1 MVMLFMIH
9 RSMHHFQ
16 KKTETVQYNAALATG
31 AITGSSREVVSTIG
45 AWVSPIKM
53 DEAIIFGD

>member
-1 MVMLFMIH
+1 MLFMIH

-45 AWVSPIKM
+45 A
-53 DEAIIFGD
+53 